1 MLTLRRSTAGSEWIP
16 YVTLVT
22 GAGSPMVDHSALSI
36 DATKTGTGINTF
48 QVLTGPVGWT
58 LRVGSALRSAG
69 HIGISKVLRNTLA
82 GGSSA
87 SG

>member
-1 MLTLRRSTAGSEWIP
+1 MIDHATLGIDTTVGLRTG
-16 YVTLVT
+16 VHTL
-22 GAGSPMVDHSALSI
+22 
-36 DATKTGTGINTF
+36 
-48 QVLTGPVGWT
+48 QVLARLVGRT
-58 LRVGSALRSAG
+58 FCIGGTFRSAG